1 MKLNRL
7 FVFIFVLIAL
17 NNSCYKHEEGCRDVN
32 ALNYNVMADNDCEEN
47 CCKYPNVS
55 LDFKLYFDTVRIDTN
70 TFFANDFG
78 DSLRVR
84 LLRMYFSNFAMIKN
98 NAGFL
103 PMHKLQTLGIGNDSI
118 PVFKSID
125 YTSVKVNETGRS
137 FGIGTLNKL
146 AKFDGV
152 DFSFGIDSIINHAD
166 IRKITTSNYLHQ
178 FSDSM
183 YINRDTGYYFM
194 KLFVDVKN
202 KPEKDI
208 EIFGDKYLTRINLRG
223 QIDFEERDNHLLPIK
238 FDLNKWMHNI
248 DFSGESND
256 KIANSLVLNLNNA
269 LEIRDK

>member
-7 FVFIFVLIAL
+7 FVFILIVLS
-17 NNSCYKHEEGCRDVN
+17 NSCYKHEEGCRDVN
-32 ALNYNVMADNDCEEN
+32 ALNYDVMADKDCEEN

-70 TFFANDFG
+70 TFFANEFG
-78 DSLRVR
+78 DSLRIR
-84 LLRMYFSNFAMIKN
+84 LLRMYFSDFVMIKN
-98 NAGFL
+98 AELL
-103 PMHKLQTLGIGNDSI
+103 PLHKLQTLGIRNDSI
-118 PVFKSID
+118 PDFKKID
-125 YTSVKVNETGRS
+125 YTSVKVNEKGES

-152 DFSFGIDSIINHAD
+152 DFSFGIDSTINHAD

-202 KPEKDI
+202 KPERDI

-223 QIDFEERDNHLLPIK
+223 QIDFEERKNHILPIK

-248 DFSGESND
+248 DFSVESDD
-256 KIANSLVLNLNNA
+256 KIANSLILNLNNA
-269 LEIRDK
+269 LEIREK